1 MTKIAYYDPILGRLR
16 ERESDQG
23 GGETPDPTPHFTVD
37 ITPTRNQSFL
47 ADDQESPGMTVTVT
61 TRFDGNLVD
70 ADAVPD
76 GWSHP
81 SLGTYTKTLADAGTV
96 NAQEW
101 SYTPGGVYGSLVA
114 VKNSPA
120 RSLTA
125 VYPAYWGL
133 YPGNDA
139 TQRDID
145 DIVSSLASQHRVTA
159 KLPKTLYNVPNV
171 TAEDCWLWIVT
182 KGSATATPEAFDMT
196 MLRDPVA
203 GKEFLSPINSS
214 IHLDGYKAY
223 VSINKADAGMGF
235 GNILL
240 SINLS

>member
-1 MTKIAYYDPILGRLR
+1 MTKKAYFDPILGRLR
-16 ERESDQG
+16 EKDSDQG

-47 ADDQESPGMTVTVT
+47 ADEQTSPGMTVTVT
-61 TRFDGNLVD
+61 TRFDGDLVD

-81 SLGTYTKTLADAGTV
+81 SLGTYTKTLTDPGTV
-96 NAQEW
+96 NVQEW

-133 YPGNDA
+133 YPNPA
-139 TQRDID
+139 SELRDITA
-145 DIVSSLASQHRVTA
+145 IVASLNAQHRITA
-159 KLPKTLYNVPNV
+159 NLPETVYNVPNN
-171 TAEDCWLWIVT
+171 TGDDCWLWIVT
-182 KGSATATPEAFDMT
+182 KGSATATPEAFDVS
-196 MLRDPVA
+196 MLRDPVT
-203 GKEFLSPINSS
+203 GNEFTSPVNNS

-235 GNILL
+235 GKIKL
-240 SINLS
+240 SINL